1 MADADE
7 TKGQQEQPNAKAK
20 ESNKKSSNRR
30 FLPCMMVAIVVV
42 VCAGVGFGLGRF
54 LGGPSASQAA
64 GTAQQAQQANAQLLG
79 ADDSAAQLEHTW
91 YYDLEPV
98 VANLND
104 PGVTRYVR
112 VALTLQISS
121 EVSQK
126 KSIALI
132 TQKNP
137 VLKNWLTIYL
147 ASQTVEDM
155 RGDRNLRRIQSDI
168 LEAFNEKLYPGAK
181 PQIKGILFKGFAI
194 Q

>member
-7 TKGQQEQPNAKAK
+7 TKGQQEQPDARAEK
-20 ESNKKSSNRR
+20 SDKKSSRKR
-30 FLPCMMVAIVVV
+30 FLPWMMIAVVVV
-42 VCAGVGFGLGRF
+42 VCAGVGFVLGRF
-54 LGGPSASQAA
+54 LGGPSTTQAA
-64 GTAQQAQQANAQLLG
+64 GAAQQAQQAHAQLLG
-79 ADDSAAQLEHTW
+79 TDGSAANLENTW

-112 VALTLQISS
+112 LALTLQISN

-126 KSIALI
+126 RGIALI
-132 TQKNP
+132 TEKNP

-155 RGDRNLRRIQSDI
+155 RGDRNLRRIQSEM
-168 LEAFNEKLYPGAK
+168 LEAFNEKLYPNAK
-181 PQIKGILFKGFAI
+181 PQIKGILFKAFAI

>member
-7 TKGQQEQPNAKAK
+7 TKDQREQPDAKAEK
-20 ESNKKSSNRR
+20 SDNKSSSRR
-30 FLPCMMVAIVVV
+30 LLLWMMIAVVV
-42 VCAGVGFGLGRF
+42 AVCAGVGFGLGRF
-54 LGGPSASQAA
+54 LGGPSATQAA
-64 GTAQQAQQANAQLLG
+64 GAAPQTQQAHAQPL
-79 ADDSAAQLEHTW
+79 ATDDSAAQLENTW

-112 VALTLQISS
+112 LALTLQISN

-126 KSIALI
+126 RGIALI
-132 TQKNP
+132 TEKNP

-155 RGDRNLRRIQSDI
+155 RGDRNLRRIQSEI

-181 PQIKGILFKGFAI
+181 PQIKGVLFKGFAI

>member
-7 TKGQQEQPNAKAK
+7 TKARQEQAGAKAEK
-20 ESNKKSSNRR
+20 SDEKSSSKR
-30 FLPCMMVAIVVV
+30 FLAWIIMAAVVA

-54 LGGPSASQAA
+54 FGGPSTTQAA
-64 GTAQQAQQANAQLLG
+64 GAAQQAQQAHAQLLG
-79 ADDSAAQLEHTW
+79 TNDSAADLANTW
-91 YYDLEPV
+91 YHDLEPV

-112 VALTLQISS
+112 LALTLQISN

-126 KSIALI
+126 RGIALI
-132 TQKNP
+132 TEKNP
-137 VLKNWLTIYL
+137 VLRNWLTIYL

-168 LEAFNEKLYPGAK
+168 LEAFNEKLYPNAK